1 MAGNNKKLLLDAK
14 NIQTGE
20 IEYSNISMSELALKL
35 GVKYGRIVNCLYE
48 DKPVKGIYK
57 IIRKGYDTA
66 LNKQPE
72 PPKPEKVKPVILP
85 KDTEKGWKEVCDN
98 AKLIKAGKA
107 RIEPVFYRG
116 RKRYHTVILDA
127 ERDKVKQ

>member
-14 NIQTGE
+14 NIQTGK
-20 IEYSNISMSELALKL
+20 IEYSNVSMSELALKL
-35 GVKYGRIVNCLYE
+35 GVTYSRIVNCLYE

-72 PPKPEKVKPVILP
+72 PPKPEKIKPVVLP
-85 KDTEKGWKEVCDN
+85 VKSIRE
-98 AKLIKAGKA
+98 
-107 RIEPVFYRG
+107 RIVVYETAVPRMW
-116 RKRYHTVILDA
+116 IP
-127 ERDKVKQ
+127 